1 MDWADSSPSSPNR
14 VVDDPRAEL
23 VQFRADN
30 TMLVREM
37 TRLEMNL
44 DNAQMQIK
52 CLKKWLKY
60 VLFITFIC
68 LVYAFMKA

>member
-1 MDWADSSPSSPNR
+1 MDWADSLPSSPNR
-14 VVDDPRAEL
+14 VVDDSRAEL

-60 VLFITFIC
+60 LLFITLFC
-68 LVYAFMKA
+68 LVFAFIKA